1 MKKHTRGFG
10 KKYFTLK
17 AITMHAVSFVLCGV
31 DSSFIYYKKSKEKL
45 YTNKD
50 PPELRILF

>member
-17 AITMHAVSFVLCGV
+17 AITMYSASLALCGL
-31 DSSFIYYKKSKEKL
+31 DSASIYYKKSKEKL

-50 PPELRILF
+50 PPQILFT